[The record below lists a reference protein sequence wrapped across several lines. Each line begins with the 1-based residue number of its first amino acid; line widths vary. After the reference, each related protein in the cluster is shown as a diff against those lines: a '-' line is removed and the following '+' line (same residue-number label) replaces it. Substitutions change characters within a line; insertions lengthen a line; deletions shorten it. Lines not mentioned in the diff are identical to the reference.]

1 LGEGVPFVAHY
12 ATYWPRRWHR
22 QLIEGQFAIGVA
34 GEQVTLFK
42 GDDTKGQKLSG
53 PRHEVASH
61 QARVAWA
68 GLLCS
73 LIQDKYTLSNIPAV
87 DIEDKPTIGIK
98 AVYDSGSE
106 VMLYFDKSTFLLT
119 MLEAKVTAQEIGG
132 KLVKCENFYSDHK
145 SFGGVKLPS
154 KYKTLYD
161 GKLFVEGE
169 TTAIKVHATID
180 PAWFGTDGPARVKY
194 AALLDSSPTYP
205 SRHSGFFSASSRA
218 APAATYSIPSN

>member
-1 LGEGVPFVAHY
+1 MTCLGEGVPFVAHY

-53 PRHEVASH
+53 PRHEAALH

-68 GLLCS
+68 GPLCS

-132 KLVKCENFYSDHK
+132 KLVKC
-145 SFGGVKLPS
+145 G
-154 KYKTLYD
+154 
-161 GKLFVEGE
+161 
-169 TTAIKVHATID
+169 AIRHDILE
-180 PAWFGTDGPARVKY
+180 FSARV
-194 AALLDSSPTYP
+194 LTPHRPQRTQFHPID
-205 SRHSGFFSASSRA
+205 
-218 APAATYSIPSN
+218 